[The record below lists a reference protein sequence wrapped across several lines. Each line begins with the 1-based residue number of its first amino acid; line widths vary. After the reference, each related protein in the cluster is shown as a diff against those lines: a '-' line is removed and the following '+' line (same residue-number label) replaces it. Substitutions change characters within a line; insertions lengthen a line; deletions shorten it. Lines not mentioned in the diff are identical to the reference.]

1 MNRAEFVKA
10 VATAT
15 NKTQKETKELVD
27 AMAQIIVDQL
37 KAREEV
43 KVFDGITFDTKDVE
57 ARERRNPFTG
67 ETFMADAKV
76 KPVCKFGKSVKEYL
90 N

>member
-1 MNRAEFVKA
+1 MNRTEFVKA

-15 NKTQKETKELVD
+15 NKTQKETRELVD
-27 AMAQIIVDQL
+27 AMAQVIVEQIKSGD
-37 KAREEV
+37 EV
-43 KVFDGITFDTKDVE
+43 KVFDGITFLSKEVP
-57 ARERRNPFTG
+57 ARERRNPITG
-67 ETFMADAKV
+67 ETFMAEAKI